1 MFDGEVMLESRIE
14 GMKKQLLMRN
24 VCDWLV
30 GWSVGW
36 WILRNT
42 PPTSIIYRWQKHE
55 IRNIISTAPL
65 PEHTNRIKSPSK

>member
-30 GWSVGW
+30 GWLVGGYYE
-36 WILRNT
+36 IHHQ
-42 PPTSIIYRWQKHE
+42 PVSSIGGR
-55 IRNIISTAPL
+55 ST
-65 PEHTNRIKSPSK
+65 K